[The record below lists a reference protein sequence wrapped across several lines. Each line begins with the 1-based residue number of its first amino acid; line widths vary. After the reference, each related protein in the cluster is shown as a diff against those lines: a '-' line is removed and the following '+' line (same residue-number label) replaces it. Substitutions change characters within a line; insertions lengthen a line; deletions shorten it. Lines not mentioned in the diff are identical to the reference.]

1 MKLDSRVSREDLL
14 KSFNQDME
22 FDEDSVIHQAS
33 QTLDEMMKVMFDLC
47 QSKCRSDWEV
57 HRSFY
62 YDMYST
68 FESLILPAVGIHHA
82 HFLMYFVCSTKPAL
96 YEAFIER
103 LWNMFQ
109 NPSSPLNVRKS
120 SADYLA
126 SFLGKATFVPMKY
139 VLLSKIDNISTKFQL
154 FFARILGLSCFAW
167 RGSVSGST
175 HTSIDK

>member
-126 SFLGKATFVPMKY
+126 SFLGKATFVPMK
-139 VLLSKIDNISTKFQL
+139 
-154 FFARILGLSCFAW
+154 
-167 RGSVSGST
+167 
-175 HTSIDK
+175 

>member
-82 HFLMYFVCSTKPAL
+82 HFLMYFVCSTKP
-96 YEAFIER
+96 
-103 LWNMFQ
+103 
-109 NPSSPLNVRKS
+109 LNVRKS

-126 SFLGKATFVPMKY
+126 SFLGKATFVPMK
-139 VLLSKIDNISTKFQL
+139 
-154 FFARILGLSCFAW
+154 
-167 RGSVSGST
+167 
-175 HTSIDK
+175 